1 VSAGPTLDT
10 VEHRRTD
17 GDGWR
22 KRRGGWVT
30 SKRTV
35 EGFILAGGESSR
47 MGRDKALL
55 ELGGVAL
62 IVRAAAMVESVVGE

>member
-1 VSAGPTLDT
+1 
-10 VEHRRTD
+10 
-17 GDGWR
+17 
-22 KRRGGWVT
+22 
-30 SKRTV
+30 
-35 EGFILAGGESSR
+35 